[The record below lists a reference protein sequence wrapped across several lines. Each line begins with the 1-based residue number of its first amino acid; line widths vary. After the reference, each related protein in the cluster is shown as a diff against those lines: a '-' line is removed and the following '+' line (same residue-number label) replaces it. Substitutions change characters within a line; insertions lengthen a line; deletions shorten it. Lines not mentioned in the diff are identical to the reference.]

1 MKFEWFDGFKIEVI
15 LSNNAV
21 LIKANV
27 EGIKSLVNCLT
38 ALSESN
44 VKGAHFHLDE
54 FNSLEPGSIEVIF
67 EKVDE

>member
-27 EGIKSLVNCLT
+27 EGIKPLVNCLT
-38 ALSESN
+38 ALSES
-44 VKGAHFHLDE
+44 KAHGAHIHLDE
-54 FNSLEPGSIEVIF
+54 FNSLEPGSIEVVF

>member
-1 MKFEWFDGFKIEVI
+1 MEFEWFDGSKINVT

-21 LIKANV
+21 LIKANS
-27 EGIKSLVNCLT
+27 EGLKSLVNCLT

-44 VKGAHFHLDE
+44 VKGSHVHLDE

-67 EKVDE
+67 EKADE